1 MKQEHEAHPRQPQV
15 SLIASAGT
23 TSASVALD
31 YGKNWYDMNPAYMP
45 KMPFIAAF
53 AGFFSV
59 LAATLSKLSF
69 ATTLLRLCRGWSKIV
84 VWVIIGTLSLI
95 MTVTMMFMWLKC
107 HPVSKIWDSSVEGS
121 CIDPAKIVILYQ
133 WSAGKW
139 LLRPNNA

>member
-1 MKQEHEAHPRQPQV
+1 V
-15 SLIASAGT
+15 T
-23 TSASVALD
+23 LD
-31 YGKNWYDMNPAYMP
+31 YGKNWYDMNPAYSP
-45 KMPFIAAF
+45 KMPFVAAF

-69 ATTLLRLCRGWSKIV
+69 ATTLLRLCRGWAKTL

-107 HPVSKIWDSSVEGS
+107 QPVSLIWDSTVEGK

-133 WSAGKW
+133 WSAGEW
-139 LLRPNNA
+139 FPSPPSERCQC